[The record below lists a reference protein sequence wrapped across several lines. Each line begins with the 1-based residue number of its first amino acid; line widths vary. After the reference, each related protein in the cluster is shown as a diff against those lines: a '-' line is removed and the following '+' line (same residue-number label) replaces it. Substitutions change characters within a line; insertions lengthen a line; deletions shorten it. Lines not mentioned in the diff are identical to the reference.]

1 MKSVLPPALVVGT
14 GFGCRV
20 HVPALRAA
28 GFEVAGLIGTDR
40 ERSSR
45 RAATNGIPA
54 AFTDLDEAITR
65 TGAVAVTVAT
75 PPHTHAKLTLQALS
89 RGCHVICEKPFAM
102 DTNEAR
108 AMLDAAERAGVMHL
122 VGNEFRWLPER
133 AVVARAIR
141 QGLVGEPRFMTLS
154 QYISFVA
161 DLGAKMPKWWFDAE
175 AGGGWLGASGSHIID
190 QVRTWL
196 GEFASLSAALTTVS
210 ARQGVAEDSF
220 VLRFRMANGAEGVV
234 QQTAGAWGPSAAM
247 ARVAGTEGTVW
258 IDGSTVWHADQKGVR
273 ELSVPVEL
281 KLPAP
286 PLPSD
291 DPRHRFSH
299 LELGPYTR
307 LCEALRAAVDGHSPS
322 DVVPLPTFVDGV
334 ACMKVMDAVRVS
346 HANGGG
352 LISVV

>member
-1 MKSVLPPALVVGT
+1 
-14 GFGCRV
+14 
-20 HVPALRAA
+20 
-28 GFEVAGLIGTDR
+28 
-40 ERSSR
+40 
-45 RAATNGIPA
+45 
-54 AFTDLDEAITR
+54 
-65 TGAVAVTVAT
+65 
-75 PPHTHAKLTLQALS
+75 
-89 RGCHVICEKPFAM
+89 M
-102 DTNEAR
+102 DTDEAR

-161 DLGAKMPKWWFDAE
+161 DPGAKMPKWWFDAE